1 MDTENSCVDE
11 RVRYICTVSRAVDLF
26 NELESALRDESLSS
40 FVSDNL
46 DDKLIDLKAELGKL
60 CIANDYQSRVNIL
73 ESVKIT
79 SMNFPIKTERA
90 LRRNGI
96 KTLNDLLNIPYKE
109 LSLLRGVGHTALTDI
124 EVALERYG
132 VELRR

>member
-1 MDTENSCVDE
+1 
-11 RVRYICTVSRAVDLF
+11 
-26 NELESALRDESLSS
+26 
-40 FVSDNL
+40 
-46 DDKLIDLKAELGKL
+46 
-60 CIANDYQSRVNIL
+60 
-73 ESVKIT
+73 
-79 SMNFPIKTERA
+79 MNFPIKTERA

-132 VELRR
+132 IELRR

>member
-1 MDTENSCVDE
+1 MDIENNCVDE
-11 RVRYICTVSRAVDLF
+11 RVRYVCTVSKAVDLF

-60 CIANDYQSRVNIL
+60 CIANDYPSRVNIL

-79 SMNFPIKTERA
+79 SMNFPVKTERA
-90 LRRNGI
+90 LRRNCI